1 MGEHAPVC
9 RRVDSV
15 RSASVTRP
23 ALFIGAGKPGEV
35 AAGGERRL
43 PEHAFREGRPLAVL
57 TNGREWSFY
66 LPAGQD
72 AYDERLFYKLN
83 LLHKLDLA
91 EREPGRVIEQ
101 RTRRFDFE
109 RVLRSR
115 QALDDARC
123 DYNGLHGARSS
134 GRASRSLGA
143 TRYGPDEV
151 LASVGV
157 KRVTTRERTRPSNGP
172 YFVRYAPLCQQ
183 PRTRDPGGDGG
194 ALSSGRLDRSRRCTG
209 RKTGAKPILARRC
222 CRYRPCGTRMDMRSE
237 IDPATLKHYEEN
249 AAKSPEHGK
258 VYAILCLARAIENH
272 AMMFNHLGQIGYTP
286 DSRAISPL
294 EKLADAAEG
303 IASALSSR
311 NGE

>member
-23 ALFIGAGKPGEV
+23 ALIIGAGKPGEV

-43 PEHAFREGRPLAVL
+43 SEHTFGEGRPLAVL

-66 LPAGQD
+66 LPAGRD
-72 AYDERLFYKLN
+72 AYDERFFYKLD

-115 QALDDARC
+115 QALDEARC
-123 DYNGLHGARSS
+123 DYDGLHGARFS

-143 TRYGPDEV
+143 TR
-151 LASVGV
+151 
-157 KRVTTRERTRPSNGP
+157 
-172 YFVRYAPLCQQ
+172 
-183 PRTRDPGGDGG
+183 
-194 ALSSGRLDRSRRCTG
+194 
-209 RKTGAKPILARRC
+209 
-222 CRYRPCGTRMDMRSE
+222 
-237 IDPATLKHYEEN
+237 
-249 AAKSPEHGK
+249 
-258 VYAILCLARAIENH
+258 
-272 AMMFNHLGQIGYTP
+272 
-286 DSRAISPL
+286 
-294 EKLADAAEG
+294 
-303 IASALSSR
+303 
-311 NGE
+311 